1 METRNT
7 VGTYILYDD
16 DGNIMD
22 SFVLNEGER
31 VIHAL
36 KGENV
41 YKQKTQE
48 QKEIIKHRVK
58 SDDLCSQIE
67 LALGGFY
74 WVIYYDNK
82 LFDNKIDIKH
92 IARVMYL
99 ATFIDYESNM
109 LVIVENGK
117 QKRPFTEK
125 DIKEKIGLVKSQAYK
140 QFKTEMINNKI
151 LQFEENGIYLSDE
164 WFFKGEIKQYTKQIK
179 KANGCFSR
187 VYVETIR
194 TLFEGLTDTRQHKTL
209 GYLFQLL
216 PYCDYNYNIITKEPY
231 SDKIGEEILTKKDI
245 ANLLNVDF
253 KAYERIEKQ
262 LKQLVIK
269 VKDIEYYVLGRATL
283 EIGDKVNTFYV
294 INPFIFNSQKKNDF
308 LSLESLWIKLRR

>member
-1 METRNT
+1 M
-7 VGTYILYDD
+7 
-16 DGNIMD
+16 
-22 SFVLNEGER
+22 
-31 VIHAL
+31 
-36 KGENV
+36 
-41 YKQKTQE
+41 
-48 QKEIIKHRVK
+48 
-58 SDDLCSQIE
+58 
-67 LALGGFY
+67 
-74 WVIYYDNK
+74 IYYDNK

-269 VKDIEYYVLGRATL
+269 VRDVEYYVIGRATL

-294 INPFIFNSQKKNDF
+294 INPFVFNSQKKNDF